1 MRKTILAQTLNT
13 LQKGEWKRWSAFIQ
27 SPYHVSHEGTQAL
40 GIYLAK
46 HLPQGDDTALLKTTI
61 WQQLFPEKPY
71 KELIFNNYVS
81 DLLEATHQFFAVEQ
95 LRGRDALRYDLT
107 AHELVAR
114 GLYKSAK
121 RTVKKWTDT
130 AANSPT
136 VSADTL
142 LLDSRRAHF
151 DDTLHLLGGQRRYAI
166 ALQEKSNRLDQYY
179 VLQQLVN
186 YCEMINR
193 GNIVQGQYQTTYL
206 PDILARYE
214 RNDLQLQALPPVAV
228 YYHLCQLLLGNDPDH
243 HYPTLEQLLMH
254 HTDALT
260 AEEKRAVYD
269 YLLNFCVQQINQ
281 GQTRYYERIFTIYQQ
296 LIAQSLLLREGKLTQ
311 WTYTNI
317 ITTGS
322 RLLQWEW
329 TETFAEHYADYLPPE
344 DRHNAYHYN
353 VAALR
358 YEQQDYPA
366 ALQGLNKVEF
376 TDAFY
381 QLAAKT
387 IQLKTYYQLQ
397 ESEAFNAL
405 LATTRQYVLRNR
417 QLSLQKKKAYQ
428 QFLKFLRQLYALRQ
442 QKPLLKASQWA
453 KQHQLLHA
461 QLSGI
466 QTPINHKGWLMEEV
480 SKLAH

>member
-1 MRKTILAQTLNT
+1 MRKTILAQTLLT
-13 LQKGEWKRWSAFIQ
+13 LQKSEWKRWCAFIQ
-27 SPYHVSHEGTQAL
+27 SPYHVSHEATQAL
-40 GIYLAK
+40 GLYLAK
-46 HLPQGDDTALLKTTI
+46 HLPQADDTTLLKTNI

-71 KELIFNNYVS
+71 KELVFNNYVS
-81 DLLEATHQFFAVEQ
+81 DLLEATHLFFAFEQ
-95 LRGRDALRYDLT
+95 LRERESVLHNLTTQALM
-107 AHELVAR
+107 AR

-121 RTVKKWTDT
+121 RTVKKWADTD
-130 AANSPT
+130 AASPI

-142 LLDSRRAHF
+142 LLDCHRAHF
-151 DDTLHLLGGQRRYAI
+151 DDTLHLLEGQRRYTV
-166 ALQEKSNRLDQYY
+166 ALQEKSDRLDQYY

-206 PDILARYE
+206 TDILARYE
-214 RNDLQLQALPPVAV
+214 RNDHQLQSLPPVAV
-228 YYHLCQLLLGNDPDH
+228 YYHLCQLLLGHDPDH
-243 HYPTLEQLLMH
+243 HYPTLEQLLIR
-254 HTDALT
+254 HTDSLSV
-260 AEEKRAVYD
+260 EEKRAVYD

-281 GQTRYYERIFTIYQQ
+281 GQTRYYERIFAIYQQ

-329 TETFAEHYADYLPPE
+329 TETFAEHYADTLPPE
-344 DRHNAYHYN
+344 DKHNAYHYN

-358 YEQQDYPA
+358 YEQQDYAA

-387 IQLKTYYQLQ
+387 IQLKIYYQLQ
-397 ESEAFNAL
+397 EAEAFNAL

-428 QFLKFLRQLYALRQ
+428 AFLKFLRQLFALRQ
-442 QKPLLKASQWA
+442 QQPLLKAAQWR
-453 KQHQLLHA
+453 KQHQLLHT

-480 SKLAH
+480 AKLAQ